1 MKIYRALGALL
12 QYPTAELA
20 GAAGEIAAI
29 VNAEERLS
37 RRGRTAID
45 GLAARLGLGDLLRAQ
60 ETYVGLFDRSRSLSL
75 HLFEHI
81 HGESRDRGQAMIN
94 LAAHY
99 EAHGYSIDVNELP
112 DYLPLFLEF
121 LSLAEPEE
129 AAGLLSDVAHILAA
143 IRIRLERRQSDYA
156 GIFQALEELAGRKP
170 DRAVVEGLLEHDK
183 PPAEEAAEID
193 KDWEEAPAFAG
204 TGTGDGA
211 CGAVRDT
218 LNRMAELAFAARG
231 GERDGA

>member
-29 VNAEERLS
+29 VHAEERLS

-45 GLAARLGLGDLLRAQ
+45 GLATRLRLSDLLTTQ
-60 ETYVGLFDRSRSLSL
+60 EAYVGLFDRSRSLSL

-99 EAHGYSIDVNELP
+99 QAHGYSIDANELP

-121 LSLAEPEE
+121 LSLTEPEE
-129 AAGLLSDVAHILAA
+129 ATKLLSEVAHILAA

-156 GIFQALEELAGRKP
+156 GVFQVLEELTDKKP

-183 PPAEEAAEID
+183 PPAAEAAEID
-193 KDWEEAPAFAG
+193 REWEEAPAFS
-204 TGTGDGA
+204 GTGDEG
-211 CGAVRDT
+211 CGTVRAT